1 MVNGNKH
8 MVLHIRRALS
18 NGVSKTLST
27 AGLVFVVLIGIAQIA
42 FLALSNTL
50 AEAFVASLD
59 LPAGTTETTSS
70 VPLSLPI
77 SATMAGVLSVV
88 VFLVLQVITIVLI
101 RVMTADSPTI
111 TSETY
116 TRRMGW
122 VVLNSIVGGIVLGI
136 LSMVGFILLII
147 PGLFL
152 TVSLLF
158 TVIYIADEDENF
170 FSAMKNSW
178 SLASGNRWRL
188 LGLYVAV
195 FIAYMILSIVLGL
208 VMPPASIVSQVVTG
222 ILSTILVVYLMAVL
236 TDAYRQLRREGQPEQ
251 ETDPDPN
258 TAV

>member
-8 MVLHIRRALS
+8 MVLHIRRALG
-18 NGVSKTLST
+18 NGVSKTLTT
-27 AGLVFVVLIGIAQIA
+27 AGLVFVVLIGVAQIA

-50 AEAFVASLD
+50 AEAFLAGLD
-59 LPAGTTETTSS
+59 LPAGTTETTAS

-77 SATMAGVLSVV
+77 SATMAGVLSIVV
-88 VFLVLQVITIVLI
+88 LFALQVITVVLI
-101 RVMTADSPTI
+101 RVMTADHPAI

-136 LSMVGFILLII
+136 LSTVGFFLLII

-195 FIAYMILSIVLGL
+195 FVAYMILSIILGF
-208 VMPPASIVSQVVTG
+208 VMPPASVVSQLVTG
-222 ILSTILVVYLMAVL
+222 ILSTVLVVYLMAVL
-236 TDAYRQLRREGQPEQ
+236 TDAYRQLRRDDQPGP
-251 ETDPDPN
+251 ETDSDPN